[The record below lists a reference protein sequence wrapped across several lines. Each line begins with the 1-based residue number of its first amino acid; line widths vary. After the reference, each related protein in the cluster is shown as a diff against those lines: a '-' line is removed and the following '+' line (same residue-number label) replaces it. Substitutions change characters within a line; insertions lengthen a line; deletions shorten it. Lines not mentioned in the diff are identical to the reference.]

1 MSSLHDDKSQNGLY
15 MLLGVFFTGVALVSL
30 VSLVVIRSK
39 AASMNT
45 NADQT
50 ITTNNTAP
58 TASTPEI
65 TRLNGQSYVSLESN
79 VLPLTVNSFQPI
91 RITTQVEDANNLAS
105 PDNDIMTVTTIF
117 YDADAVTAPTD
128 CSKGNETN
136 CYTSEHTI
144 GDTDLHCGPQNGYD
158 QTPQQCTDVTSF
170 SIPFFANDSG
180 NWKAKVI
187 VADRNQA
194 KDTAYSANTTLLGY
208 LSINTASA
216 ISYGTVVVGATG
228 TSKDYTVT
236 NTGNRRAGV
245 AIASEDFL
253 CASPGVATTTI
264 PFNLIAFNGNTLTL
278 SQGAGGNVIA
288 AIDLRVNEHK
298 DATDALSTTTTFSK
312 VGAIPAGIKG
322 SCEAM
327 AYSTAID
334 IE

>member
-45 NADQT
+45 NADQEI
-50 ITTNNTAP
+50 ITDNSAP

-65 TRLNGQSYVSLESN
+65 TRLSGQSYVSLESN
-79 VLPLTVNSFQPI
+79 VLPLTVNSLQPI

-117 YDADAVTAPTD
+117 YDADAVIDPTECAD
-128 CSKGNETN
+128 GNQTN

-144 GDTDLHCGPQNGYD
+144 ADTDLHCGPQNGYD

-170 SIPFFANDSG
+170 DIPYFANDSG
-180 NWKAKVI
+180 NWKAKVT
-187 VADRNQA
+187 VADRSQS
-194 KDTAYSANTTLLGY
+194 KTTAYSANTTIASY

-216 ISYGTVVVGATG
+216 INYGVVHVGETG
-228 TSKDYTVT
+228 SSTDYTAT
-236 NTGNRRAGV
+236 NKGNRRAGV
-245 AIASEDFL
+245 RISSDDFL
-253 CASPGVATTTI
+253 CVSPGVATTTI
-264 PFNLIAFNGNTLTL
+264 PFNLIAFNGITLTE
-278 SQGAGGNVIA
+278 SHADNGNVIG
-288 AIDLRVNEHK
+288 AIDLRVNEHR

-312 VGAIPAGIKG
+312 VGAIPAGVNG
-322 SCEAM
+322 ECSAM